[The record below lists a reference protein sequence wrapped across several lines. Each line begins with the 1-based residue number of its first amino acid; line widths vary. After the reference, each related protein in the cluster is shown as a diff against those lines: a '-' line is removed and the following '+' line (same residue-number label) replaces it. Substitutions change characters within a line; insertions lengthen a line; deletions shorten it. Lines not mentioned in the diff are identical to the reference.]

1 MAPLNPYLQQVLKET
16 KEPPTPAPPL
26 ALIHASEHCKK
37 EDLIAADNRRRSLV
51 LSTCYSYRQARK
63 DFYSLR
69 KGRYNRLC
77 YLKNSRARS
86 ERFKE
91 SNWIMFNNDVL
102 GHRKNQ
108 AYNWCADL
116 QDAEYVISQIKD
128 PLDPWK
134 GVRWPWYSSC
144 RINPIPTDPE
154 LTLRYRPEVFSTQ
167 SALISQLKY
176 HKQMVKKL
184 TLELNN

>member
-1 MAPLNPYLQQVLKET
+1 MPLNHLLKQVYNSV
-16 KEPPTPAPPL
+16 KEPSSPAPSL
-26 ALIHASEHCKK
+26 VVEKANQHRELDK
-37 EDLIAADNRRRSLV
+37 EIAANSLRNSQI
-51 LSTCYSYRQARK
+51 LSTCHSYRQARR
-63 DFYSLR
+63 DFYELR
-69 KGRYNRLC
+69 KGRYNRLS
-77 YLKNSRARS
+77 YLKQSHTRN
-86 ERFKE
+86 ERFKQ
-91 SNWIMFNNDVL
+91 SNWIMFNGSVM
-102 GHRKNQ
+102 GHRKAQ
-108 AYNWCADL
+108 AYNWCADKV
-116 QDAEYVISQIKD
+116 DAEHVISQISD